1 MPNSLLR
8 PINLLSRRVQIVER
22 IRTLIEKGHW
32 KVGEMIPQER
42 ALCVKF
48 GVSRTVIREALQ
60 TLQGMGYL
68 KVQHGKGTT
77 VCAPSWETVRDALL
91 THISPTREHL
101 TQLIDARRVLEV
113 HLSALAAKHRKADDL
128 KALEEA
134 LREYTLQG
142 KSHDRHVAADL
153 KFHLAIARAAHNC
166 IFSIMLNCISS
177 LLQHNFHVTR
187 RHMSEEEFGKSISVH
202 QRILEAIRAKNSDRA
217 RLYMMLHM
225 DDTERHQQRALA
237 SGSRA

>member
-1 MPNSLLR
+1 MATSLLR

-22 IRTLIEKGHW
+22 MRTLIEKGHW

-42 ALCVKF
+42 TLCVKF

-60 TLQGMGYL
+60 TLQGMGY
-68 KVQHGKGTT
+68 VRIQHGKGTS

-101 TQLIDARRVLEV
+101 AQLTDARRVLEV
-113 HLSALAAKHRKADDL
+113 HLCALAAKHRKAEDL
-128 KALEEA
+128 SALEDA
-134 LREYTLQG
+134 LREYSSQG
-142 KSHDRHVAADL
+142 RSHDKHVAADL
-153 KFHLAIARAAHNC
+153 KFHTAIARAAHNC

-177 LLQHNFHVTR
+177 LLQHHFRVTR
-187 RHMSEEEFGKSISVH
+187 KQVSDEEFRKSISVH
-202 QRILEAIRAKNSDRA
+202 QRIFEAIRSRNSDRA

-225 DDTERHQQRALA
+225 DDTERHQERAL
-237 SGSRA
+237 GFRARG